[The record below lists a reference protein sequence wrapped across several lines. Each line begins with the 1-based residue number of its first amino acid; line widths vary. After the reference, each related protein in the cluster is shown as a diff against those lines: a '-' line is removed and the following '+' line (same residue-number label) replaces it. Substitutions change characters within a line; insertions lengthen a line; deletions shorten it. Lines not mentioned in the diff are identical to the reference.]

1 MALWL
6 DTVFHSFDY
15 SILEAIHRFAVAT
28 GGSLTWLIRLIT
40 SVGDGGLGFI
50 LLGLLLLPF
59 KRTRKV
65 GIVVLGAIVVGA
77 LITNV
82 TVKPLVARPR
92 PYTHDIYRPFWE
104 FAGATLESEKSFPS
118 GHTTTAFA
126 AMGAVFLTCRKKYS
140 WTALV
145 FATLVGF
152 TRLYLAVHYPTDVI
166 GGIIAGMVAALVSF
180 VLLRLAFR
188 LLEKY
193 ESNPVCRFILSADVI
208 VFIRRL
214 FRKNP
219 TAADKVAEITDSSEE
234 V

>member
-15 SILEAIHRFAVAT
+15 AILEAIHGFAVAT

-59 KRTRKV
+59 KKTRKV
-65 GIVVLGAIVVGA
+65 GVVVLGAIVVGA

-92 PYTHDIYRPFWE
+92 PYMHDIYRPFWE
-104 FAGATLESEKSFPS
+104 FAGATKESEKSFPS

-140 WTALV
+140 WWALV
-145 FATLVGF
+145 FAALIGF

-166 GGIIAGMVAALVSF
+166 GGIIAGMVAALVSWALF
-180 VLLRLAFR
+180 RLVFR
-188 LLEKY
+188 LLEKHKTH
-193 ESNPVCRFILSADVI
+193 PVCRFLLESDVI
-208 VFIRRL
+208 AFVRRL
-214 FRKNP
+214 FCKNRE
-219 TAADKVAEITDSSEE
+219 TADEVATVTDSSEE